1 MSLPIGEVGQV
12 VLALLPTRLQ
22 GFPDT
27 LSFPVMLTLHL
38 GGDFGVLDWKFQ
50 NFQNF
55 FIGREKWTT
64 VFCVAE
70 TEVLHY
76 LLLLYRKVAKG
87 KVEKSYVM

>member
-1 MSLPIGEVGQV
+1 
-12 VLALLPTRLQ
+12 
-22 GFPDT
+22 
-27 LSFPVMLTLHL
+27 MLTLHL

-50 NFQNF
+50 NFWNF

-87 KVEKSYVM
+87 KVENILRDVTGRSCWQENVFRRR